1 MDPAVAARSQ
11 VIDLAAERP
20 FRIGAAAI
28 DPVSHEAKFNGQV
41 ERLQPQNLKVL
52 IALVRG
58 RGRVVTRDHLVD
70 QCWGGRF
77 VGDDVIN
84 RAISTLRQFA
94 ERTGGFAIET
104 VPRSGYRLIEDNRQ
118 IRKAWWIVGAAMLA
132 CVLGILVAT
141 FLVRPGG
148 RDAPTPLT
156 VGLLPFETSAADPA
170 TRAIAFAA
178 HDSLSHALSRT
189 RFALAEINPGAHQQP
204 TADFLISADVSS
216 TPEKIIA
223 TVRMEDANHR
233 IVVYSQRFAV
243 SRDKAWTLPEFIGP
257 QVAGSLGW
265 TVPLLL
271 ADHRYPSNP
280 TIVANLFRETDP
292 DQTNQLSDY
301 DRTHRLAARAPESAI
316 AQMALALD
324 SAWAL
329 YDLPREQRAEVAAVG
344 RAAANRL
351 ERLAPEFGDS
361 YVPWCLLH
369 SPARSAECEDR
380 LRVAK
385 KRDPDSPWLDFVLA
399 QELKIGGR
407 MIEALQLARHS
418 LAADEFIPVKIG
430 LTLRTLEAT
439 GQKEEAEQLYR
450 RDQRW
455 WPDDESIFWD
465 RVYGMMDRGDFAA
478 LAQFKNEVRS
488 GKLSAALEPVPP
500 LASAVRSKNLSAA
513 RKACPVV
520 QPGSFKRDLC
530 MLVYARLGDNDDA
543 FTLASQIFPDRVG
556 RSPAEEDRVWLD
568 SISVTD
574 TDIVTGSAAAPLRR
588 DPRYLALAQRTG
600 LLAYWRSGR
609 LPDFCRAPQPEP
621 ICAQLRPH

>member
-1 MDPAVAARSQ
+1 MDAAVAPRSQ
-11 VIDLAAERP
+11 AIDLATERS

-28 DPVSHEAKFNGQV
+28 DPVSHEAKSNGQV

-58 RGRVVTRDHLVD
+58 EGRVVTREHLVD

-94 ERTGGFAIET
+94 ERAGGFTIET
-104 VPRSGYRLIEDNRQ
+104 VPRSGYRLIEGNRQ
-118 IRKAWWIVGAAMLA
+118 TRKGWWIVGAAMLV
-132 CVLGILVAT
+132 CVMGIVVAT
-141 FLVRPGG
+141 FLARPGAK
-148 RDAPTPLT
+148 DAPTPLT

-178 HDSLSHALSRT
+178 HDSLSHALSQT
-189 RFALAEINPGAHQQP
+189 RFALTEINPDAHQQLA
-204 TADFLISADVSS
+204 ADFLISANVSS

-223 TVRMEDANHR
+223 TVRMEDASHR

-265 TVPLLL
+265 TEPLLL

-280 TIVANLFRETDP
+280 AIVANLFHATSDV
-292 DQTNQLSDY
+292 SDY
-301 DRTHRLAARAPESAI
+301 DRTRRLAARAPESAI

-324 SAWAL
+324 SAFSL
-329 YDLPREQRAEVAAVG
+329 VDLPREQRAEVAAVG
-344 RAAANRL
+344 RAAASSL
-351 ERLAPEFGDS
+351 ERVAPEFGDS

-385 KRDPDSPWLDFVLA
+385 KRDRDSPWLDFVLA
-399 QELKIGGR
+399 QELKINGR
-407 MIEALQLARHS
+407 MIEALELARHS
-418 LAADEFIPVKIG
+418 LAADEFVPVKIA
-430 LTLRTLEAT
+430 LTLRMLEAT
-439 GQKEEAEQLYR
+439 GQKEEAERLYQQE
-450 RDQRW
+450 QRW
-455 WPDDESIFWD
+455 WSDDESIFWD

-478 LAQFKNEVRS
+478 LAQFKSEIRS

-500 LASAVRSKNLSAA
+500 LASAVRSKDLSAA

-574 TDIVTGSAAAPLRR
+574 TDIVTGTAAAPLRR
-588 DPRYLALAQRTG
+588 DARYLALAERTG

-621 ICAQLRPH
+621 ICTQLRSH